1 MPQPMNTSA
10 TSARTATVMTNAA
23 TASAHSI
30 QSFIP
35 SFVNR

>member
-1 MPQPMNTSA
+1 MPHPMKTNA
-10 TSARTATVMTNAA
+10 TSAWTATVMAKAA

-35 SFVNR
+35 SLVSR